1 MNEMKRRLLD
11 LLACPICKNYPLSL
25 LVFDEKDE
33 IVEGMIICT
42 SCNRWYPIIDE
53 IPHML
58 PDDLRSKKGDVAFLQ
73 RWEKNVPDDVKNE
86 GKPFSLNS

>member
-1 MNEMKRRLLD
+1 MD
-11 LLACPICKNYPLSL
+11 LLACLPPCRSYPLSL
-25 LVFDEKDE
+25 LVFEEKDE

-58 PDDLRSKKGDVAFLQ
+58 PDDHRSKKEDIAFLQ
-73 RWEKNVPDDVKNE
+73 RWEKNVPDDIKNE
-86 GKPFSLNS
+86 GKPFNLKS